1 MRYLTDGR
9 LHRIFVNHVLTKT
22 RFELNSVLKFVSL
35 HRIF

>member
-1 MRYLTDGR
+1 MRYLTDGG

-22 RFELNSVLKFVSL
+22 RFELNNALKFFSL